1 MAPRKATPKKGKTAR
16 KATRASASGKRKT
29 GPAKTKVKARSAPAK
44 RAPSKKGALKKGA
57 AKKTPA
63 IKSKLLAH
71 PATAAMVAR
80 INGCGK
86 APIQWERLADGTYL
100 ECFLK
105 SDCTYGNCV
114 PVDASQVP
122 PEYR

>member
-1 MAPRKATPKKGKTAR
+1 MAPRKAVPKKRTTSGKTAR
-16 KATRASASGKRKT
+16 AGASRKRSASVTPDAKRKAT
-29 GPAKTKVKARSAPAK
+29 PAK
-44 RAPSKKGALKKGA
+44 RAPAKKAA
-57 AKKTPA
+57 AKKKPM
-63 IKSKLLAH
+63 IKSRLLAH

-86 APIQWERLADGTYL
+86 PPILWERLADGSYL

-114 PVDASQVP
+114 PVEASQVP